1 MVEKETSLSGVQ
13 VKMMSAEKLDKFYPA
28 ARLRDGLYDKG
39 PNLDEQ
45 AIVLDQAKA
54 ALELR
59 DMVQKMADEYKGFL
73 GKPTISQAQ
82 ALLQRYEV

>member
-13 VKMMSAEKLDKFYPA
+13 VKMMSATEIDDMILWLNRGQKLSG
-28 ARLRDGLYDKG
+28 R
-39 PNLDEQ
+39 EQ
-45 AIVLDQAKA
+45 KAICDQAKA